1 MKPPDWYMFD
11 QNANIC
17 SIILQIYVR
26 IYCKLCRV
34 CPLHPVPV
42 SHWIL
47 GWCIVFHDPSVLVR
61 QSDDRSN
68 IELSILKPHTLA
80 RTLWNNQLYNSEQ
93 CVDLNI
99 LVSASNA
106 QAETQL
112 ICNFDTFPSW
122 FTNTFIFIMMVKKY
136 DLTFT
141 FTFLAVVVNFSL
153 LGDFHLQWAA
163 DCSNSSLFYCHPSP
177 TLWGNSRSKNNKK
190 NSFWHLAQRGTLF
203 LLTLFLHK
211 LIHKITCMYLCS
223 DRTLLLAKY
232 STSIFLLSSQSAS
245 ALTEYFSSWKF
256 LASAL
261 RSLSAQGDETLV
273 SRCALCNYC
282 VASKTSDKWKENME
296 QSKANQSSL
305 WVGERG
311 QEQQR
316 HRYLPRCT
324 IRDAPT
330 TQQPTTTNSTQQPN
344 NNKNQTIFQQQQSH
358 QHPLQQPNMQGPNN
372 HPKTTKFTT

>member
-1 MKPPDWYMFD
+1 MVHQHFHFHNDGQKVRFD
-11 QNANIC
+11 FHFHFFGC
-17 SIILQIYVR
+17 GGEFLSPWWLS
-26 IYCKLCRV
+26 
-34 CPLHPVPV
+34 PTV
-42 SHWIL
+42 S
-47 GWCIVFHDPSVLVR
+47 
-61 QSDDRSN
+61 
-68 IELSILKPHTLA
+68 
-80 RTLWNNQLYNSEQ
+80 
-93 CVDLNI
+93 
-99 LVSASNA
+99 
-106 QAETQL
+106 
-112 ICNFDTFPSW
+112 SW
-122 FTNTFIFIMMVKKY
+122 LFQ
-136 DLTFT
+136 
-141 FTFLAVVVNFSL
+141 FLAVLLPPLPNSL
-153 LGDFHLQWAA
+153 REQ
-163 DCSNSSLFYCHPSP
+163 YI
-177 TLWGNSRSKNNKK
+177 SKNDKK
-190 NSFWHLAQRGTLF
+190 TSFWHLAQRGTHFLF
-203 LLTLFLHK
+203 TLFLHR
-211 LIHKITCMYLCS
+211 LIHEITCMYLCS

-232 STSIFLLSSQSAS
+232 STSIFLLPTQSAS
-245 ALTEYFSSWKF
+245 ALTKYFYSWKF

-344 NNKNQTIFQQQQSH
+344 NNKNQPTFQQQQPH
-358 QHPLQQPNMQGPNN
+358 QHPLQQPNMQGLNN

>member
-1 MKPPDWYMFD
+1 M
-11 QNANIC
+11 
-17 SIILQIYVR
+17 V
-26 IYCKLCRV
+26 
-34 CPLHPVPV
+34 
-42 SHWIL
+42 
-47 GWCIVFHDPSVLVR
+47 
-61 QSDDRSN
+61 
-68 IELSILKPHTLA
+68 
-80 RTLWNNQLYNSEQ
+80 
-93 CVDLNI
+93 
-99 LVSASNA
+99 
-106 QAETQL
+106 
-112 ICNFDTFPSW
+112 
-122 FTNTFIFIMMVKKY
+122 VKKY
-136 DLTFT
+136 DLTLT

-232 STSIFLLSSQSAS
+232 STSIFLLPSQSAS
-245 ALTEYFSSWKF
+245 ALTKYFHSWKF

-261 RSLSAQGDETLV
+261 WSLSAQGDETIV

-282 VASKTSDKWKENME
+282 VASRSSDKWKENME

-316 HRYLPRCT
+316 HRYLSRCT

-330 TQQPTTTNSTQQPN
+330 TNNPTTQQTNE
-344 NNKNQTIFQQQQSH
+344 NKS
-358 QHPLQQPNMQGPNN
+358 
-372 HPKTTKFTT
+372 